1 MQERIFLEGSKQSVF
16 LGACQIY
23 STYLRKDKDFKGD
36 DCLEQAAQDAIKLA
50 KIIDNET
57 CLGSEI
63 CDDKDLWKQD

>member
-1 MQERIFLEGSKQSVF
+1 MQERIFLEGSKRTVF

-23 STYLRKDKDFKGD
+23 STYVQDEKNRKGGD
-36 DCLEQAAQDAIKLA
+36 LLEQAAQDAIKLA

-57 CLGSEI
+57 CLDSEI